1 MAEDRYVDAMVPLER
16 ALQIC
21 RELEPGWLL
30 ATSALNLGAAILHAG
45 DPAQAERLFAEA
57 RTRYRDLGDLAYEAR
72 AIRQLAGSALKRG
85 DLGRAD
91 ELLRNCVLTETGGGW
106 GLAES
111 LDALSAV
118 EAARGDAYRTGLL
131 AGAAKSLRDRIGAQ
145 PHPFDVALG
154 EPFLSALDQGDWDE
168 GWHTGSELPLPD
180 VIEIGVSQR
189 DPHQ

>member
-1 MAEDRYVDAMVPLER
+1 MAEGRYADAMVPLEG

-21 RELEPGWLL
+21 RDLELGWLL
-30 ATSALNLGAAILHAG
+30 ATSALNLGAAILHTG

-57 RTRYRDLGDLAYEAR
+57 RTRYRHLGDLAYEAR

-85 DLGRAD
+85 DLDRAG
-91 ELLRNCVLTETGGGW
+91 ELLRTCILTETGGGW

-111 LDALSAV
+111 FDALSAV
-118 EAARGDAYRTGLL
+118 QAARGDAYRAGLL
-131 AGAAKSLRDRIGAQ
+131 AGAAESLREKIGAQ

-154 EPFLSALDQGDWDE
+154 EPFLTVLDQGAWDD
-168 GWHTGSELPLPD
+168 GRHAGSELPLPD
-180 VIEIGVSQR
+180 VIEIAVSQS